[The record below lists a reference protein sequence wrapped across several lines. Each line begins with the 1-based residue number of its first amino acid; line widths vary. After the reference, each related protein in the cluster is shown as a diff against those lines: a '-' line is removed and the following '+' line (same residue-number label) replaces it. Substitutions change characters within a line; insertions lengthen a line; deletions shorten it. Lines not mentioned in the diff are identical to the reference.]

1 MSFPTEEERSYASLT
16 SENVMPPAMKTIM
29 RSRLLDEAPPLGGAL
44 CQLGL
49 ELRKEVVGGCCALK
63 LVAAGVG
70 VSPA

>member
-1 MSFPTEEERSYASLT
+1 
-16 SENVMPPAMKTIM
+16 MPPAMKTIM

-63 LVAAGVG
+63 LVAAGAG
-70 VSPA
+70 VSPT